1 MTSDAIVLLKEEHK
15 ELLRLFRSYRS
26 LAAAE
31 SADRG
36 DTADRIVHAV
46 TVHTYLE
53 DEVLFPRV
61 RELLPDA
68 QDDTVRHYQEHRTAD
83 RLCEE
88 ISALEPGDPGFDD
101 RVTALI
107 DSFTRHIEEEEHDW
121 FPRVRAAVSRKELQ
135 EIGTRLLA
143 VRETAPR
150 PPGQSGFPDGSGG
163 STR

>member
-1 MTSDAIVLLKEEHK
+1 MSSDAIVLLKEDHR
-15 ELLRLFRSYRS
+15 ELLRLFRDYRTTP
-26 LAAAE
+26 AK
-31 SADRG
+31 
-36 DTADRIVHAV
+36 DTAARGELAGRIVHDV

-61 RELLPDA
+61 RELLPQAHDE
-68 QDDTVRHYQEHRTAD
+68 TVRHYQEHRNAD

-88 ISALEPGDPGFDD
+88 ITALAPADPRFDPL
-101 RVTALI
+101 VTALI
-107 DSFTRHIEEEEHDW
+107 DGLTRHIEEEEHDW

-150 PPGQSGFPDGSGG
+150 VPPTGPV
-163 STR
+163 STA